1 MKLVALT
8 TIMTPYLS
16 PLFAELDKRVDRFVA
31 LLMAERSEDRHWDL
45 APSGFASRVLPGLH
59 FRPPGRSVS
68 IHINYR
74 VIRTLRTL
82 DPDVVV
88 SGGFA
93 PANIA
98 ALLYCKLFRKVFIG
112 WGELTL
118 QNEAE
123 SSGLRRLI
131 RRGFGAWSDGAI
143 ASSGAAREAFRQYGV
158 AEDRILTAVMPV
170 DVDHFHAMAS
180 AFRSTQE
187 FEMLR
192 RRYRNPILI
201 SVGQIIPR
209 KGYRELFEIY
219 RRLLEA
225 GHEPSLLIVGEGP
238 DRPYYERLARDLGWD
253 HVHFLGFVPP
263 EELPKW
269 LALGEVFVFH
279 TLFDPFGAVL
289 GEAMAAGLP
298 VVSSIHAAA
307 THELVDEGVT
317 GFRIDPREA
326 DASAA
331 AIIKVLTMRQEERL
345 AMGNA
350 AYTKVRRYDPR
361 TSAVAIV
368 QFLTSVLNGVGRPLR
383 EGTGNSPPV
392 RHD

>member
-1 MKLVALT
+1 
-8 TIMTPYLS
+8 
-16 PLFAELDKRVDRFVA
+16 
-31 LLMAERSEDRHWDL
+31 
-45 APSGFASRVLPGLH
+45 
-59 FRPPGRSVS
+59 
-68 IHINYR
+68 
-74 VIRTLRTL
+74 
-82 DPDVVV
+82 
-88 SGGFA
+88 
-93 PANIA
+93 
-98 ALLYCKLFRKVFIG
+98 
-112 WGELTL
+112 
-118 QNEAE
+118 
-123 SSGLRRLI
+123 
-131 RRGFGAWSDGAI
+131 
-143 ASSGAAREAFRQYGV
+143 
-158 AEDRILTAVMPV
+158 
-170 DVDHFHAMAS
+170 
-180 AFRSTQE
+180 
-187 FEMLR
+187 
-192 RRYRNPILI
+192 
-201 SVGQIIPR
+201 VGQIIPR

-263 EELPKW
+263 EELPKC
-269 LALGEVFVFH
+269 LALGDVFVFH

-361 TSAVAIV
+361 ASAVAIV